1 MKKLSDLL
9 NNNPVARFSF
19 DTPNVLFTK
28 IKNNKPEKIPGT
40 EGSPHMPIS
49 LVRTSLLRFLKI
61 LHKYLLYV
69 NFGLFTSLV
78 QFFGQNIWLM
88 RFFGYLFHYCDLPYV
103 RSREYRF
110 THINRS
116 IVDIPFLSEA
126 LSGERI

>member
-19 DTPNVLFTK
+19 DTPNVLFTQ
-28 IKNNKPEKIPGT
+28 IKKNKPEKIPGT

-69 NFGLFTSLV
+69 NFGLFFSLV
-78 QFFGQNIWLM
+78 RFFGQKNSQKSHKGPFTNYVYM
-88 RFFGYLFHYCDLPYV
+88 RRGVGGQKID
-103 RSREYRF
+103 
-110 THINRS
+110 
-116 IVDIPFLSEA
+116 FL
-126 LSGERI
+126 